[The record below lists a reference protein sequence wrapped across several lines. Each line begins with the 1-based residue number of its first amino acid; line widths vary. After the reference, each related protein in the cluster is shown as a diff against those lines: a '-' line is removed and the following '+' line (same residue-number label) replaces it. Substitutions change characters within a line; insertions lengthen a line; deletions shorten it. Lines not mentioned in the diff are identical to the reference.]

1 MSRRASNRPSRGGHV
16 PRQVGPSRRQTVRGR
31 TPQDNVRVAA
41 AWVLER
47 TLASLSPVGAFLGTV
62 LERYDE
68 RDQGLLRELVF
79 GTLRW
84 MRRLDHVIEIAAGRS
99 LDKIEPVL
107 HAPLRV
113 AAYQLL
119 FLDRV
124 PAHAAVHEAVEQA
137 HALSHR
143 GTASF
148 VNAVLRRIARESEL
162 SAWPVRESDPVRRLG
177 IELSHPDLLVSR
189 WLETYGMQVTEQL
202 LRTNNQPK
210 PLQLLAFRHRGGRE
224 LLAESLIDAGLE
236 VEPSM
241 LSLVG
246 LTVRRGNPLGTDAFR
261 RGELYI
267 QDEVSQV
274 AALLPPPKP
283 GERILDAAAAPG
295 GKSFALKAWEPD
307 VDLLLAD
314 VAFDRIGRLRSN
326 LQRLDLDLPV
336 LVADAGAPPL
346 EHERFDRV
354 ILDLPCSGTG
364 TLRRKPELKWR
375 LSAGEIGRMAGAGL
389 RLLEGCAPLV
399 RPDGL
404 LVAITCSVE
413 AEENEA
419 VVSRFLSKH
428 PEWRPYPLETTIPKP
443 LETAI
448 AGPGFWRMLPGD
460 DHDGFTVHVMSRRGA
475 E

>member
-1 MSRRASNRPSRGGHV
+1 M
-16 PRQVGPSRRQTVRGR
+16 PRQVGPNRRQTVRGR

-113 AAYQLL
+113 AVYQLL

-143 GTASF
+143 GAASF
-148 VNAVLRRIARESEL
+148 VNAVLRRIARESQL

-189 WLETYGMQVTEQL
+189 WLETYGAQETERL
-202 LRTNNQPK
+202 LRANNQAK

-224 LLAESLIDAGLE
+224 LLAESLIDAGLD
-236 VEPSM
+236 VEPSA

-246 LTVRRGNPLGTDAFR
+246 LTVRRGNPLNTDAFR
-261 RGELYI
+261 RGEFYI
-267 QDEVSQV
+267 QDEVSQM

-307 VDLLLAD
+307 VDVLLAD
-314 VAFDRIGRLRSN
+314 VSLDRIGRLRAN
-326 LQRLDLDLPV
+326 LRRLELDLPV
-336 LVADAGAPPL
+336 LVADAGAPPFARGPGAR
-346 EHERFDRV
+346 ECDRFDRV
-354 ILDLPCSGTG
+354 VLDLPCSGTG

-375 LSAGEIGRMAGAGL
+375 LSAGEIGRLASSGL

-399 RPDGL
+399 RPEGL

-428 PEWRPYPLETTIPKP
+428 PEWRPYPLETTVPQP
-443 LETAI
+443 LQTAI

-460 DHDGFTVHVMSRRGA
+460 DHDGFTVHVMSRRGT